1 MAHGLALC
9 NNFHKSG
16 QRSFIPQTSKLKCL
30 PMPMPSTRCFNQPVP
45 LYVFVFELV
54 FVQVYFCAAV
64 RGLCSMLSSVSH
76 LTPKPPTI
84 PSATQAHWTRRFP
97 W

>member
-1 MAHGLALC
+1 MDLHSAT
-9 NNFHKSG
+9 
-16 QRSFIPQTSKLKCL
+16 TSTNLDRDPSYPKPVNSSVP

-84 PSATQAHWTRRFP
+84 PSATQAHWTRRLP